1 MICCISLKYLKRP
14 IFNFFSCLSFIYIF
28 AAIVTGNDDPCEIS
42 KRLPSFELR
51 LKVFKI
57 NPITDS
63 ALCDRYLIEEPGE
76 WFRSE
81 NENEMVNVTTDLY
94 ECGTEYG
101 IYMIGEFSA

>member
-1 MICCISLKYLKRP
+1 MLYLLEVSYTP
-14 IFNFFSCLSFIYIF
+14 YIFFLFIVYNFF

-51 LKVFKI
+51 LKVFKL
-57 NPITDS
+57 NPITDPV
-63 ALCDRYLIEEPGE
+63 LCDRHLINKTGE

-81 NENEMVNVTTDLY
+81 NENEMVNVTTDRY

-101 IYMIGEFSA
+101 IYMIGEYGA